1 MDLTNFR
8 DLLSPFGQE
17 ALRAAMQLNPREKD
31 FLHLFQTL
39 SKRFPREL
47 ARSALETAILRGEA
61 KSKFPQADKMYFIR
75 EALEQASGYEVS
87 SYRAERYRGY
97 AQIADLGCSIGG
109 DTFAMAEVATVIG
122 IDRDPLRLAIA
133 QANLK
138 ALGFDVPLIQTDL
151 ENSFPCLE
159 YPAVALFFD
168 PARRANG
175 RRISSVKKYI
185 PPLQIVAE
193 WLTFFPALGV
203 KISPAVNK
211 RELFGYDAEIEFIS
225 YRGELKEAVL
235 WFGPL
240 KAGHRRAT
248 LLPGPHMMIDDVNTI
263 ESSRRPTLAMSQ
275 PLRYFYEP
283 DPAVIRAGMIQ
294 ALMVRLGAAQI
305 DQDIAYITS
314 DKKKATPFARVWEVE
329 DWFPFQLKN
338 LRAYLRERNVGLV
351 TVKKRGSPII
361 PEDLIHALRL
371 SKDAEEER
379 VVFLTQMRNRP
390 IVVVCYPEEKMNISS
405 N

>member
-1 MDLTNFR
+1 MDLKNFR
-8 DLLSPFGQE
+8 DLLTPFGQD
-17 ALRAAMQLNPREKD
+17 ALQVATELQPREKD
-31 FLHLFQTL
+31 FLLHFQML
-39 SKRFPREL
+39 SKKFPRNL
-47 ARSALETAILRGEA
+47 AKAALETAILRKVA
-61 KSKFPQADKMYFIR
+61 QTKFPKANKMYFTR
-75 EALEQASGYEVS
+75 DALEQASGYEVS

-109 DTFAMAEVATVIG
+109 DTLAMAQVSSVIG

-133 QANLK
+133 QANSQ
-138 ALGFDVPLIQTDL
+138 ALGFDVPFVQTDL

-168 PARRANG
+168 PARRVNG

-185 PPLQIVAE
+185 PPLQIVAD

-225 YRGELKEAVL
+225 FKGELKEAVL

-240 KAGHRRAT
+240 KAGQKRAT
-248 LLPGPHMMIDDVNTI
+248 VLPGPHMMIDDVNTI
-263 ESSRRPTLAMSQ
+263 ELSRRPTLAMSQ
-275 PLRYFYEP
+275 PLQYFYEP
-283 DPAVIRAGMIQ
+283 DPAIIRAGMVQ

-305 DQDIAYITS
+305 DQDIAYITAN
-314 DKKKATPFARVWEVE
+314 KKKSTPFARVWEVE
-329 DWFPFQLKN
+329 DWFPFQLKK

-361 PEDLIHALRL
+361 PEDLIHSLRL
-371 SKDAEEER
+371 SKEAREER
-379 VVFLTQMRNRP
+379 VVFLTQMRDRP
-390 IVVVCYPEEKMNISS
+390 IVVVCYPEAKRFLD
-405 N
+405 

>member
-1 MDLTNFR
+1 MDLANFR
-8 DLLSPFGQE
+8 DLLSPKGQE
-17 ALRAAMQLNPREKD
+17 ILRAAMELHPREKD
-31 FLHLFQTL
+31 FLRDFQIL
-39 SKRFPREL
+39 SKQFPREL
-47 ARSALETAILRGEA
+47 ARVALETAILRGEA
-61 KSKFPQADKMYFIR
+61 ASKFPQAEKMYFTR

-97 AQIADLGCSIGG
+97 AQIADLGCSIGS
-109 DTFAMAEVATVIG
+109 DTLALAEVAPVIG
-122 IDRDPLRLAIA
+122 IDQDIQRLAMA

-138 ALGFDVPLIQTDL
+138 ALGLDVPLIQTDVV
-151 ENSFPCLE
+151 NSFPCLE
-159 YPAVALFFD
+159 YPTIALFFD
-168 PARRANG
+168 PARRVNG

-185 PPLQIVAE
+185 PPLSIIAN
-193 WLTFFPALGV
+193 WLAYYPALGV

-240 KAGHRRAT
+240 KAGQQRAT
-248 LLPGPHMMIDDVNTI
+248 VLPGPHMMIDDVTTI
-263 ESSRRPTLAMSQ
+263 ELSRRPTLAMAQ
-275 PLRYFYEP
+275 PLQYFYEP
-283 DPAVIRAGMIQ
+283 DPAVIRAGMVQ

-305 DQDIAYITS
+305 DQEIAYLTS
-314 DKKKATPFARVWEVE
+314 HKKETTPFARVWEVE
-329 DWFPFQLKN
+329 NWFPFQLKK

-361 PEDLIHALRL
+361 PEDLIQDLRL

-379 VVFLTQMRNRP
+379 VVFLTQMRDRP
-390 IVVVCYPEEKMNISS
+390 IVVICFPEVKRNLD
-405 N
+405 